1 MKKLEIDKKTGVRK
15 YLENLGVDPK
25 IIKTLTED
33 SEMQR
38 YAFVYD
44 QINESQVDTVQEK
57 NAVYTKKVV
66 NR

>member
-57 NAVYTKKVV
+57 NAVYTKKSSK
-66 NR
+66 

>member
-1 MKKLEIDKKTGVRK
+1 MEIDKKTGVRK

-38 YAFVYD
+38 YAFVYV

-57 NAVYTKKVV
+57 NAVYTKKSSK
-66 NR
+66 

>member
-57 NAVYTKKVV
+57 NAVYTKKK
-66 NR
+66 

>member
-1 MKKLEIDKKTGVRK
+1 MEIDKKTGVRK

-57 NAVYTKKVV
+57 NAVYTKKSSK
-66 NR
+66 

>member
-1 MKKLEIDKKTGVRK
+1 MKKLKIDKKTGVRK

-57 NAVYTKKVV
+57 NAVYTKKSSK
-66 NR
+66 

>member
-44 QINESQVDTVQEK
+44 QINESQVDTVQER
-57 NAVYTKKVV
+57 NADYTKKSSK
-66 NR
+66 

>member
-33 SEMQR
+33 PEMQR

-57 NAVYTKKVV
+57 NAVYTKKSSK
-66 NR
+66 

>member
-1 MKKLEIDKKTGVRK
+1 MKIDKKTGVRK

-57 NAVYTKKVV
+57 NAVYTKKSSK
-66 NR
+66 

>member
-1 MKKLEIDKKTGVRK
+1 MEIDKKTGVRK

-57 NAVYTKKVV
+57 NAVYTKKK
-66 NR
+66 

>member
-44 QINESQVDTVQEK
+44 QINESQVDTMQEK
-57 NAVYTKKVV
+57 NAVYTKKSSK
-66 NR
+66 